1 MLGWIDEEFL
11 YLLPNAGYRLVFE
24 NLQRAGMMLLQQQA
38 LWKLLIQRGYVRR
51 GKDHLTDVK
60 KILGRSERVLVLSR
74 KKLEE
79 YLSPQ
84 IGNSGNSG
92 NNDL

>member
-1 MLGWIDEEFL
+1 MTPLTTKSG
-11 YLLPNAGYRLVFE
+11 
-24 NLQRAGMMLLQQQA
+24 GM
-38 LWKLLIQRGYVRR
+38 WELLIQRGYVRR

-74 KKLEE
+74 KKLED

-84 IGNSGNSG
+84 TGNSGNSG
-92 NNDL
+92 DSEA